1 VRLTSPARLLAA
13 IVAVTVITTAG
24 LPACSTG
31 AAKAPSGTAPT
42 LGAPTALTVDG
53 LARPIGLDPSDVAF
67 GWHVND
73 GRRGARQQAYEI
85 AVSRAGV
92 GRPGGGKKSPVWHS
106 GRVVSPAQTFVP
118 YGGPHL
124 ASDAVYEWS
133 VRTWDS
139 AGRVSPRSRSTFET
153 GLVDGD
159 WKASWIWRSASTT
172 AEPDQYA
179 YVRKDFMLM
188 RSPIVRARAYV
199 SGDQQYEM
207 YLNGAQAGKGE
218 AYSFPDSQYYETL
231 DVTQALHAG
240 VNAVGLL
247 YNWQGPTKGHPA
259 GEPGVI
265 AEIRV
270 THRDGRVEVI
280 TTDGTWR
287 VRDGAWFNP
296 MQRDLE
302 GDLVDYTENINGR
315 DEPIGWDRPGFDA
328 STWSPATVIGPA
340 GTAPWTHLVSV
351 RTRTVYSPIHPVSV
365 TRLASGSVVA
375 DFGKVY
381 AAIPTV
387 TFHQGVTG
395 HLVPMHAGY
404 LLDTCPDPAVPPPC
418 VTGEVSTVHGTQHTN
433 MSYSYIERGGG
444 AETFRPFDYLGFR
457 YLQIDQ
463 PGETLSASDIVALAR
478 HTSVPD
484 DERATFSSSNPTID
498 AVFAL
503 GAHSALYTA
512 QEQYIDTPTREKG
525 PWLWDGSNESQTA
538 MSAFGEQ
545 NLSRKSL
552 LEFAQSQSRYW
563 PNGAVNKI
571 YPTGLGALD
580 INEFTEIYPEWV
592 WQYWM
597 HTGDRALLD
606 SVYPVLVN
614 LSEYVH
620 NSIDPATGL
629 VTNLPSTSIYYSFP
643 TVTRINVLGVNVF
656 RVVGAV
662 AAALGRPTAEIARQG
677 RRQAALTTAINLRL
691 TRPDG
696 TYVDGLESDGTQVQQ
711 AAQETNACALYYG
724 IVPAQRQLAV
734 GQYIA
739 GLGLTAPPRTAGEVI
754 GALARAGL
762 YYGLVQRLTDTSTD
776 GWANILARG
785 ATFTWEV
792 WQPLDILGD
801 SMSHGW
807 GSNVLV
813 EIQRALLGIMPDAPA
828 FRSFTVAPSSGGLQ
842 RASGTLPTPAG
853 MIAVSWQRGMT
864 NAFLSLALTVPANTA
879 ATVRIPAGLAS
890 RITESG
896 HPLSQAADVTLV
908 SVAGGV
914 ATLRVGAGTYH
925 FAVAA

>member
-1 VRLTSPARLLAA
+1 MGLLA
-13 IVAVTVITTAG
+13 G
-24 LPACSTG
+24 TG
-31 AAKAPSGTAPT
+31 GT

-53 LARPIGLDPSDVAF
+53 LATPLGLDPSDVAF
-67 GWHVND
+67 AWHVND

-85 AVSRAGV
+85 TVARMSV
-92 GRPGGGKKSPVWHS
+92 GGAGGGGRSTVWDS
-106 GRVVSPAQTFVP
+106 GRVASPDQAVVP
-118 YGGPHL
+118 YSGPGL
-124 ASDAVYEWS
+124 ASDAVYQWT

-139 AGRVSPRSRSTFET
+139 MGRVSPRSRSTFET
-153 GLVDGD
+153 GLLDGD
-159 WKASWIWRSASTT
+159 WKADWIWRSASTT
-172 AEPDQYA
+172 AEPDQYT
-179 YVRKDFMLM
+179 YVRKDVTLA

-207 YLNGAQAGKGE
+207 SINGAQVGKGQ
-218 AYSFPDSQYYETL
+218 AYSFPDSQYYETV
-231 DVTQALHAG
+231 DVTDSLHAG
-240 VNAVGLL
+240 ANAIGLL

-259 GEPGVI
+259 GQPGVI
-265 AEIRV
+265 AEVRV
-270 THRDGRVEVI
+270 THQDGRVEII

-287 VRDGAWFNP
+287 VRQGAWFDP
-296 MQRDLE
+296 TQRDLE
-302 GDLVDYTENINGR
+302 GDLVDYTENINGP

-340 GTAPWTHLVSV
+340 GTSPWTHLVSV

-365 TRLASGSVVA
+365 TPLPSGSVVA

-381 AAIPTV
+381 AAIPAV
-387 TFHQGVTG
+387 TFHNGVSG

-404 LLDTCPDPAVPPPC
+404 LLNSCPDPAVGPSC
-418 VTGEVSTVHGTQHTN
+418 VTGEVSTVHATQHTN

-444 AETFRPFDYLGFR
+444 VETFQPFDYLGFR

-463 PGETLSASDIVALAR
+463 PGETLDPSDIVALAR
-478 HTSVPD
+478 HTAIPD
-484 DERATFSSSNPTID
+484 DQEATFASSNSTVD
-498 AVFAL
+498 AVFDL

-525 PWLWDGSNESQTA
+525 PWLWDGFNESQTA

-552 LEFAQSQSRYW
+552 LEFAQSQARYW
-563 PNGAVNKI
+563 SNGAVNKI

-597 HTGDRALLD
+597 HTRDRALL
-606 SVYPVLVN
+606 SAVYPVLVN
-614 LSEYVH
+614 LSGYVK
-620 NSIDPATGL
+620 NSIDPSNGL

-656 RVVGAV
+656 RVVGEV
-662 AAALGRPTAEIARQG
+662 AAVLGRPQAEIARQQ

-696 TYVDGLESDGTQVQQ
+696 TYVDGLRADGTQVRQ

-724 IVPAQRQLAV
+724 IVPAQKESAV

-739 GLGLTAPPRTAGEVI
+739 AQGLTAPPRTAGEVI
-754 GALARAGL
+754 GALVRAGL
-762 YYGLVQRLTDTSTD
+762 YHDLVQRLTDPVTD

-785 ATFTWEV
+785 GTFTWEV
-792 WQPLDILGD
+792 WQPSDILGD

-813 EIQRALLGIMPDAPA
+813 EIQRALLGVTPEDAG
-828 FRSFTVAPSSGGLQ
+828 FTSFLVAPPTAGLD
-842 RASGTLPTPAG
+842 RASGTVPVPAG
-853 MIAVSWQRGMT
+853 LITVSWEWD
-864 NAFLSLALTVPANTA
+864 NNPSFSLALTVPPNTA
-879 ATVRIPAGLAS
+879 ATVRIPAARVS
-890 RITESG
+890 DVTESG
-896 HPLSQAADVTLV
+896 HPVSQAAAVTV
-908 SVAGGV
+908 VGVAGGV
-914 ATLRVGAGTYH
+914 ATLRVGAGRYR
-925 FAVAA
+925 FAVAG